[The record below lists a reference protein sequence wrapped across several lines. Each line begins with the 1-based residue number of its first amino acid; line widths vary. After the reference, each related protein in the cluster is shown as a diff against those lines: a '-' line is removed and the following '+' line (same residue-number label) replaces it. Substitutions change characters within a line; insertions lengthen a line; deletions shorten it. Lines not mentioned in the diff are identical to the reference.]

1 MIKMGRKNGKGGT
14 MEENRKKGIL
24 YIVVPCYNEEEALLL
39 SAKTLL
45 EKLGELE
52 NKGIVSE
59 KSRIVFVDDGS
70 KDKTWELIAQLY
82 NAHKEIIGLRFAHN
96 RGHQNAILAGM
107 LYAKDFC
114 DYAITIDADLQQDIN
129 AVTRF
134 IEAYEKGSEVVFGV
148 RNSRS
153 TDGFFKKLSATMFYK
168 IMRFMGANIYENSA
182 DYRLMSAKALDA
194 LAEYDEV
201 NLFLRGIIPDIGLA
215 SSVVHFDVFP
225 RMQGESKYSLSKML
239 TLAADGITSFS
250 IKPIRMVFGMGIL
263 ALLVGFGMI
272 IHIVY
277 EHYFGYT
284 IDGWSSI
291 LMSIWILGGAVL
303 LSLGIIGEYV
313 GRNYMET
320 KRRPRYYFWD
330 VLSHDEVHHDEYL
343 HDKLHDSMK

>member
-1 MIKMGRKNGKGGT
+1 MIEIGVKIGKENGKGGT
-14 MEENRKKGIL
+14 MEAHRKKGIL
-24 YIVVPCYNEEEALLL
+24 YIVVPCYNEEEALLP

-45 EKLGELE
+45 DKLGALRS
-52 NKGIVSE
+52 NGIVSE

-70 KDKTWELIAQLY
+70 KDRTWEIITQLY
-82 NAHKEIIGLRFAHN
+82 NANEEVAGLRFAHN

-107 LYAKDFC
+107 MYAKDFC
-114 DYAITIDADLQQDIN
+114 DYTITIDADLQQDIE
-129 AVTRF
+129 AIERF
-134 IEAYEKGSEVVFGV
+134 IEEYVKGSEVVFGV
-148 RNSRS
+148 RNSRN
-153 TDGFFKKLSATMFYK
+153 TDHFFKKFSATMFYK
-168 IMRFMGANIYENSA
+168 VMRSMGANIYENSA
-182 DYRLMSAKALDA
+182 DYRLMSAKALEA
-194 LAEYDEV
+194 LSEYDEV

-263 ALLVGFGMI
+263 ALLVGFGMV

-291 LMSIWILGGAVL
+291 LMSIWVLGGAIL
-303 LSLGIIGEYV
+303 ISLGIIGEYV

-320 KRRPRYYFWD
+320 KRRPRYYLWD
-330 VLSHDEVHHDEYL
+330 VLSHDRTE
-343 HDKLHDSMK
+343 